1 MIPVNE
7 NNVSSTVPVD
17 PEGLPDGSPSGAD
30 PKTLE
35 LLVCPLTKATLE
47 YDSVRQELISR
58 RANLAYPIRSGV
70 PLLTRDAARNLDDPV
85 RGFTTRIVRQAQN
98 GTPDDT
104 ADTPTGK

>member
-1 MIPVNE
+1 MSPTEPVE
-7 NNVSSTVPVD
+7 
-17 PEGLPDGSPSGAD
+17 PEVIADGSPAGAD
-30 PKTLE
+30 PKALE

-85 RGFTTRIVRQAQN
+85 RGFATRSVRQTQN
-98 GTPDDT
+98 GTPDDP
-104 ADTPTGK
+104 ADTASGT